1 MCQSLKRAT
10 LCPEYFDASGKAYC
24 QYPQP
29 AFGPIV
35 DEIGAWLLKKG
46 TKPVISASVVNEHSI
61 TYERTSL
68 LKFPEKSFST
78 ATGVYTN
85 YPDGHFMEQ
94 TSDKLLESS
103 KCRLDVRPGLDRNP
117 SEL

>member
-46 TKPVISASVVNEHSI
+46 TKPVISANFSVCG
-61 TYERTSL
+61 ERTFNNL
-68 LKFPEKSFST
+68 R
-78 ATGVYTN
+78 TN
-85 YPDGHFMEQ
+85 LVIKIP
-94 TSDKLLESS
+94 
-103 KCRLDVRPGLDRNP
+103 
-117 SEL
+117 